1 MLIFRKQQLW
11 KIKYCNVVVTE
22 STKVQKKT
30 FVGAAEELCGST
42 SGKGGVSRSSN
53 QGWWTGVVADA
64 VREKKE
70 T

>member
-1 MLIFRKQQLW
+1 M
-11 KIKYCNVVVTE
+11 VEE
-22 STKVQKKT
+22 STKVHKKT
-30 FVGAAEELCGST
+30 VVGAAEELCGRT

-53 QGWWTGVVADA
+53 QGWWTGVVAEA